1 MRVVV
6 VGPRLRTHEFDPGGE
21 EIAQQPARSPYSR
34 QWMLL
39 TGEYLQPHAAGAEG
53 LLSMRL
59 LSAQWAV
66 ACQSRFMLSPYRPN
80 RDAV

>member
-6 VGPRLRTHEFDPGGE
+6 VRPRLLTHEFDPGGE

-39 TGEYLQPHAAGAEG
+39 TGEYLQPHAAAAEG
-53 LLSMRL
+53 LPSMRHVNVPKFFCVTNPPSGL
-59 LSAQWAV
+59 GEGCEAG
-66 ACQSRFMLSPYRPN
+66 
-80 RDAV
+80 